1 MNELAM
7 ELRYVQERERLVI
20 GVVAPYDE
28 TTYLAPDPM
37 GERIVC
43 GAFKRS
49 IDMRGDKIPICR
61 GHDHKL
67 RMGVSRTFVESRE
80 GLVGHF
86 GINPGDEGDQFLAQ
100 CRDGYYGGLSAG
112 FIPLGRPE
120 RAPDGARLV
129 REAKLVEVSAVG
141 VPAYEG
147 AGLLAVREAQDLDAM
162 LAPFRARPDVNLAP
176 LPPLAY
182 RPR

>member
-1 MNELAM
+1 VDALAM
-7 ELRYVQERERLVI
+7 ELRDVRESERLLI

-28 TTYLAPDPM
+28 LTYLAPDPM

-43 GAFKRS
+43 GAFARS
-49 IDMRGDKIPICR
+49 IDHRGDKIPILR
-61 GHDHKL
+61 AHDRSK
-67 RMGVSRTFVESRE
+67 RMGRSRSFVESRE

-86 GINPGDEGDQFLAQ
+86 EINPGDEGDLFLAQ

-112 FIPLGRPE
+112 FVPMGRPE

-147 AGLLAVREAQDLDAM
+147 AGLLAVREAQDLDAL